1 MGIFYAFVMEM
12 VLKLEDTIVS
22 SPAGHPEHSVKKTWI
37 FGLVIALLAA
47 FAGGFAFLYLNQARD
62 VQALKTEMQ
71 NLQEERPAT
80 GTFEVT
86 SGSMTPDIARTVA
99 LTTVRIDVTGNGFI
113 AVGSGAIISNKG
125 YIITNQHV
133 IDGATEIEVSMADG
147 EVLVAQ
153 IVNSNAERD
162 LALLK
167 LVTDRQDLP
176 EMGFDTDTDTP
187 ASTEVM
193 AVGYPLGLEL
203 SGPPSFTAGVISA
216 QRQINGYDFIQT
228 DAAIN
233 SGNSGGPLVNLRGQ
247 MVGIC
252 TGAIVDDKLTT
263 HSMGLAIPVADCL
276 KFILDSGVKCAEC
289 HG

>member
-1 MGIFYAFVMEM
+1 M
-12 VLKLEDTIVS
+12 
-22 SPAGHPEHSVKKTWI
+22 KKTWI
-37 FGLVIALLAA
+37 FGLIIALLAA
-47 FAGGFAFLYLNQARD
+47 FAGGFAFLYLNEARD

-71 NLQEERPAT
+71 NLRQEIPVTE
-80 GTFEVT
+80 TFEL
-86 SGSMTPDIARTVA
+86 SAGSMQSEVAQKVA
-99 LTTVRIDVTGNGFI
+99 LSTVRIDIRGDGFV
-113 AVGSGAIISNKG
+113 AVGSGAIISNEG

-133 IDGATEIEVSMADG
+133 IEGATTIEVSLAGGDI
-147 EVLVAQ
+147 LTAQ
-153 IVNSNAERD
+153 VVNSDEARD

-167 LVTDRQDLP
+167 LITDRQDLP
-176 EMGFDTDTDTP
+176 EMGFDTNIDIP
-187 ASTEVM
+187 PGTEVL

-216 QRQINGYDFIQT
+216 QRQLNGQNFIQT

-276 KFILDSGVKCAEC
+276 KFILDSGVKCAAC